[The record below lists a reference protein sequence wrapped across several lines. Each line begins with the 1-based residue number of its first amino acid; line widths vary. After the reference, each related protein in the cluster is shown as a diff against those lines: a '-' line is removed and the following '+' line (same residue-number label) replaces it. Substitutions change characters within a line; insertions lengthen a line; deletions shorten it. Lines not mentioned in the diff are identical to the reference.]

1 MDIQLG
7 PLIQRTIWGPGI
19 LFTALIFP
27 KIFYA
32 SYASRILT
40 FVAVAASVVWAL
52 QPHDIDNPATSY
64 LFGFAP
70 CWTLIVAAVL
80 LLLST
85 PARDFR
91 RIRRKDEALVGK
103 GGTEELYEW
112 EPFPEQMSRRC
123 WWALDLMV
131 NWRGLGWSYQ
141 RRQHFIPDAVKKVY
155 DEAGINV
162 KRDGSQD
169 EKRCGQTR
177 SSFLVQQSWYFVVDY
192 VLLDLCIYFM
202 DRDPWFNRPL
212 GSDQRLLFGYP
223 SGNYDVLVPV
233 YRVFVGTLATYTV
246 MDVAHVVLA
255 LVCVG
260 LGPRNLGTLGEPW
273 QHPPLWG
280 TLDDLFHRG
289 LPGEKSPGY
298 LPQFLTGNHRLL
310 GQLLAR
316 PLPLPI
322 PHHNQ
327 EAPPLLRKRQVQ
339 RSRLPGNDP
348 RLCALR
354 FYARS
359 RLLRRAPRNCPSVAI
374 CWLRGAIYRRRGAGN
389 DYHAHG
395 GREGWAG
402 CEAGG
407 YDWLLVVLGVV
418 DGADGYW

>member
-7 PLIQRTIWGPGI
+7 PLIKRTIWGPGI

-192 VLLDLCIYFM
+192 VLLDFCIYFM

-223 SGNYDVLVPV
+223 SGNYDVLVRP

-260 LGPRNLGTLGEPW
+260 LGPKNLGTLGEPW

-289 LPGEKSPGY
+289 LPGEKSP
-298 LPQFLTGNHRLL
+298 
-310 GQLLAR
+310 QLSSS
-316 PLPLPI
+316 I
-322 PHHNQ
+322 SN
-327 EAPPLLRKRQVQ
+327 RKSQ
-339 RSRLPGNDP
+339 
-348 RLCALR
+348 A
-354 FYARS
+354 F
-359 RLLRRAPRNCPSVAI
+359 
-374 CWLRGAIYRRRGAGN
+374 GATSGTTSSASN
-389 DYHAHG
+389 SSP
-395 GREGWAG
+395 
-402 CEAGG
+402 
-407 YDWLLVVLGVV
+407 
-418 DGADGYW
+418 